1 MNTIKT
7 NETEERETRA
17 YGEARSLEPQHSD
30 SENAFGR
37 EAKLEPRDGDS
48 KRVEAPGEES
58 RTQDETQL
66 AMDDFVTA
74 ERARPDIPAETA
86 DGLNELEEEVRHQA
100 EDRPL
105 PARQDR

>member
-17 YGEARSLEPQHSD
+17 YEEARSKEPQHSD

-37 EAKLEPRDGDS
+37 EARFETREGDPE
-48 KRVEAPGEES
+48 RVEAPGEES
-58 RTQDETQL
+58 RAEDGPQL
-66 AMDDFVTA
+66 ALDDFVTA

>member
-1 MNTIKT
+1 M
-7 NETEERETRA
+7 
-17 YGEARSLEPQHSD
+17 
-30 SENAFGR
+30 
-37 EAKLEPRDGDS
+37 EPREGDS
-48 KRVEAPGEES
+48 KRVEASGEES

-86 DGLNELEEEVRHQA
+86 DGLNELEEEIRHQA

-105 PARQDR
+105 PAR